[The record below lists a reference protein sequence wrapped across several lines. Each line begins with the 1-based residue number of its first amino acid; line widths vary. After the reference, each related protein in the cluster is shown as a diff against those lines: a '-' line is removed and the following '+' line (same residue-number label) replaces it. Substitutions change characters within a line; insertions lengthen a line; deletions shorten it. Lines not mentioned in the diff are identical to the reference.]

1 MQYNCKKDLRK
12 PPKARKRLRKREP
25 LPEIPFTITRPHHV
39 PVVNGVIYREMVAT
53 MSEESIRAAAAR
65 EGDKPFGYVL
75 EYIRDNYGLSKI
87 EGWDTAEAICKH
99 FNIIKK

>member
-1 MQYNCKKDLRK
+1 MQHNKKIYRK
-12 PPKARKRLRKREP
+12 PFKTKIRPRERET
-25 LPEIPFTITRPHHV
+25 LPEIPLTITRPHHV
-39 PVVNGVIYREMVAT
+39 PVVNSVIYREMVTA
-53 MSEESIRAAAAR
+53 MSEESIRAAAVR